1 MQISFYDEEN
11 RLEKIT
17 KLGDSLEQLNSIV
30 DWSIFVPVLN
40 RAIPRIISEKGGR
53 AAKDNLLMFK
63 VLMIKRLFN
72 LSHDQ
77 TEYQIN
83 DRISFM
89 RFLGLGIN
97 DIVPDAKTIWL
108 YEDMLSENE
117 AGKELFEMFNASIAE
132 EGYVTREG
140 SIVDASFI
148 ESPRRKNTKEQ
159 REALKSGETP
169 KEWKDAEHPQKVM
182 QRDTDATWTKK
193 GNEAHFGYKDH
204 VKVDLDSKLIIDYN
218 VTTASTNDAK
228 GAEGIFDENDK
239 VAYGDSAY
247 PSLELPENV
256 ENRICEKATR
266 NHPLTEAQKATN
278 TEKAKL
284 RCRVEH
290 VFAGMV
296 QMVGG
301 TTIRCKNL
309 SRAILNISLLNM
321 LYNMRRILSL
331 ENPTGNWPKR
341 KNRLVKA

>member
-17 KLGDSLEQLNSIV
+17 KLGDSLEQLNSVV
-30 DWSIFVPVLN
+30 DWKIFVPVLN
-40 RAIPRIISEKGGR
+40 RAIPRKISEKGGR
-53 AAKDNLLMFK
+53 PPKDNLLMFK
-63 VLMIKRLFN
+63 TLIIKRLYN

-89 RFLGLGIN
+89 RFLGMGIN

-108 YEDMLSENE
+108 YEDMLAENG
-117 AGKELFEMFNASIAE
+117 AGKELFDMFYAAIGGK
-132 EGYVTREG
+132 GYVTREG
-140 SIVDASFI
+140 SIVDASFV
-148 ESPRRKNTKEQ
+148 EAPRRKNTKEQ
-159 REALKSGETP
+159 RETLKAGEIP
-169 KEWKDAEHPQKVM
+169 EEWSDADHPQKIT

-204 VKVDLDSKLIIDYN
+204 VKVDKDSKLIVDYN
-218 VTTASTNDAK
+218 VTTASTSDVK
-228 GAEGIFDENDK
+228 GADGLFNATDK

-247 PSLELPENV
+247 PSLKLPKNV
-256 ENRICEKATR
+256 ENKISEKASR
-266 NHPLTEAQKATN
+266 NNPLTEEQKAKN
-278 TEKAKL
+278 QQKAKI

-309 SRAILNISLLNM
+309 SRATFNISMLNL
-321 LYNMRRILSL
+321 LYNMRRVLFL
-331 ENPTGNWPKR
+331 KRPK
-341 KNRLVKA
+341 KA

>member
-1 MQISFYDEEN
+1 MQISLYDGEK

-17 KLGDSLEQLNSIV
+17 KLGDSLEQLNTIV
-30 DWSIFVPVLN
+30 DWDIFKPTLD
-40 RAIPRIISEKGGR
+40 RAIPREVSEKGGR
-53 AAKDNLLMFK
+53 PPMDNLLMFK
-63 VLMIKRLFN
+63 TLIIKRLFN

-89 RFLGLGIN
+89 RFLKLGLE
-97 DIVPDAKTIWL
+97 DRVPDAKTIWL
-108 YEDMLSENE
+108 YEDILSKSEV
-117 AGKELFEMFNASIAE
+117 GKELFEMFNAVIAGK
-132 EGYVTREG
+132 GYVTRTG

-148 ESPRRKNTKEQ
+148 EAPRRKNTKEQ
-159 REALKSGETP
+159 REALKAGEIP
-169 KEWKDAEHPQKVM
+169 EEWDDAEHPQKIM

-204 VKVDLDSKLIIDYN
+204 VKVDLESKLITDYN

-247 PSLELPENV
+247 PSLELPANV
-256 ENRICEKATR
+256 ENQICEKATR
-266 NHPLTEAQKATN
+266 NHPLTEEQKTAN
-278 TEKAKL
+278 SEKAKL

-309 SRAILNISLLNM
+309 SRATFNISLLNM
-321 LYNMRRILSL
+321 IYNMRRVLFL
-331 ENPTGNWPKR
+331 KRPKTELR
-341 KNRLVKA
+341 SAGV